1 MKRLITATSA
11 LSMVAG
17 SAYARDTMP
26 QLQFSNPLLLS
37 QVVWGALIFLVFYLA
52 VSRWGLP
59 RVGAILENR
68 ERMIAEDLEQARLAK
83 QNADRA
89 VVELTAAR
97 SRAYAESQAEVAAA
111 TQNAKEAAALRAGE
125 VNARLDRQLADAES
139 QIAAARAGAMG
150 ALREVAADTAEA
162 MVARLTGRGASTQDV
177 ANAVGEAL
185 GRRGLAA

>member
-1 MKRLITATSA
+1 
-11 LSMVAG
+11 
-17 SAYARDTMP
+17 
-26 QLQFSNPLLLS
+26 
-37 QVVWGALIFLVFYLA
+37 
-52 VSRWGLP
+52 
-59 RVGAILENR
+59 
-68 ERMIAEDLEQARLAK
+68 MIAEDLEQARLAK

-111 TQNAKEAAALRAGE
+111 TQKAKEAAALRAAE